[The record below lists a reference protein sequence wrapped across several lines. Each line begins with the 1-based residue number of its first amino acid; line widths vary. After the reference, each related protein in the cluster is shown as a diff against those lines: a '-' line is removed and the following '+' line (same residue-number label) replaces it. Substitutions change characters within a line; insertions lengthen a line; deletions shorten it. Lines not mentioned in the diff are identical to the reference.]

1 MCFPSV
7 SAQGCWCSKVE
18 LAIPSCKCKFL
29 TSGISGFAAVHRWE
43 VTSVPN
49 VNTDSFQLTQQILDS
64 LAVEH
69 APEERVTV
77 NIHDTTCHPFIWS
90 FSVQQTIQVLSTAR
104 ACQSLL
110 AVCCAS
116 IPEGTDST
124 DEVRLVSQAIKES
137 VSRKV
142 EKPNRDWK
150 HRLLVHLP
158 YVSSCLILFVNTWG
172 GEGRAGQWEWAIFFY
187 F

>member
-1 MCFPSV
+1 MF
-7 SAQGCWCSKVE
+7 QGGTCSS
-18 LAIPSCKCKFL
+18 SCKCKFL
-29 TSGISGFAAVHRWE
+29 TSGISGFTAVHRWE

-49 VNTDSFQLTQQILDS
+49 ANTDSFQLTQQILDS
-64 LAVEH
+64 LAVER

-77 NIHDTTCHPFIWS
+77 NIHDTTCHPFI

-110 AVCCAS
+110 AVCCTS

-142 EKPNRDWK
+142 EKPN
-150 HRLLVHLP
+150 
-158 YVSSCLILFVNTWG
+158 
-172 GEGRAGQWEWAIFFY
+172 
-187 F
+187 